1 MLKKKNLK
9 YDNLLIAVIGDEV
22 TVTGLLLAGIGE
34 RKEDQKNFFII
45 NKEQDFEIEEI
56 FKSLTKRKDIG
67 IILISQNIADMIRGT
82 INKYNEIIPTV
93 LEIPSKSS
101 PYSLEKDSIIAKA
114 SRHVYGTSIPPED
127 IELDKDDDEIL

>member
-1 MLKKKNLK
+1 MLKKKNIN

-82 INKYNEIIPTV
+82 INNYHDIFPTV
-93 LEIPSKSS
+93 LEIPSRSS
-101 PYSLEKDSIIAKA
+101 PYNLEKDSIIAKA
-114 SRHVYGTSIPPED
+114 SRQVFGTSVPPDD
-127 IELDKDDDEIL
+127 IEVDKDEDEIL

>member
-1 MLKKKNLK
+1 MIKKKNLK
-9 YDNLLIAVIGDEV
+9 YENLLIAVIGDEV

-56 FKSLTKRKDIG
+56 FNSLTKRKDIG

-82 INKYNEIIPTV
+82 INKYNEIFPTV

-101 PYSLEKDSIIAKA
+101 PYCIQKDSIIAKA
-114 SRHVYGTSIPPED
+114 SRQVFGTSIPPEN
-127 IELDKDDDEIL
+127 IELDKDDDQI